1 MFSLFCNF
9 LNIWNM
15 VIITDFASSS
25 ASCDIHVNSGS
36 ASIGWLFSSL
46 WVVSS
51 CCFVWLVIF
60 YWIPGIMTFTLQHG
74 ENVCIPYEYSWA
86 LFWDVVK
93 SLRNSLRLS
102 NLALLICWAGLVQF
116 SILKLVSA
124 IEAQLCWEGYWT
136 SRELSLSSLA
146 GGNRLCSRLKAVPL
160 ALPRRLFPRLW
171 VISHMHV
178 LLSTRPRAQ
187 LTPPHIPGARSPLHC
202 SACDS
207 SRPGFPRPVSSA

>member
-1 MFSLFCNF
+1 MHFHFRCCSFHLHWFHLSLFYIFHIHGVFSLFCNF

-15 VIITDFASSS
+15 VIITDLASLS
-25 ASCDIHVNSGS
+25 ASCDIRVNSGS

-60 YWIPGIMTFTLQHG
+60 YWIPGIMTFTLRHG

-102 NLALLICWAGLVQF
+102 SLALLICWAGLVQF

-124 IEAQLCWEGYWT
+124 TEAWLSWVGY
-136 SRELSLSSLA
+136 RMPRGLSLSSLA
-146 GGNRLCSRLKAVPL
+146 GGNRQCSRLRSK
-160 ALPRRLFPRLW
+160 LFLW
-171 VISHMHV
+171 SF
-178 LLSTRPRAQ
+178 
-187 LTPPHIPGARSPLHC
+187 PGGSF
-202 SACDS
+202 
-207 SRPGFPRPVSSA
+207 PGFE